1 MYEESLWWEW
11 LFVADDS
18 VSADIKLETETE
30 DGGVGEDIPP
40 SLPANMYH
48 PRRALRNAL
57 TAWLPEFR
65 WLIATLLYT
74 WVDNR
79 NATYFC
85 YIYYFVQYVSFVF

>member
-1 MYEESLWWEW
+1 MEFYCIRYHEKNRPLRVCEGLWTVV
-11 LFVADDS
+11 VADDS

-65 WLIATLLYT
+65 
-74 WVDNR
+74 
-79 NATYFC
+79 
-85 YIYYFVQYVSFVF
+85 